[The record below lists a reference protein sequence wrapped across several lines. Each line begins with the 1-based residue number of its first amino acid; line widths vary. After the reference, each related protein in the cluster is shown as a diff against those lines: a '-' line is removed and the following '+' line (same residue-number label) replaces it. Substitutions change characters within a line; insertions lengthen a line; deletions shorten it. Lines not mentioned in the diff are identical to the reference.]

1 MVVASGHF
9 NVPIIPTI
17 SGLEEFSRKHQRAV
31 IHTKSYRGAE
41 AYRGKNVVIVGGS
54 VSAME
59 TAIELVDVVKR
70 LDTIIRSQPH
80 PFFGH
85 TVFSHP
91 RITLTLK
98 LNRLMPKKA

>member
-1 MVVASGHF
+1 
-9 NVPIIPTI
+9 
-17 SGLEEFSRKHQRAV
+17 
-31 IHTKSYRGAE
+31 
-41 AYRGKNVVIVGGS
+41 
-54 VSAME
+54 ME

-98 LNRLMPKKA
+98 LNRLMPKSA